1 MFTGIVTHL
10 GKLRKKDNAQFT
22 FAVGKSFVNK
32 LAQGTSVSVNGVC
45 VSVCE
50 EPGEN
55 TFTVEI
61 MPETAVKTILKDL
74 DLGDIVNLELP
85 MTAKDMFGGHIVQGH
100 VDCVGVLK
108 KIIPE
113 GNSRIL
119 RIAIPKEISKYIVAK
134 GAICVNGISLTVI
147 DAGEG
152 FFTVGIIP
160 YTWEQTMLSEL
171 TEGDGL
177 NIEVDV
183 LAKYMERLMYAKKT
197 NN

>member
-10 GKLRKKDNAQFT
+10 GKLRKRDNAQFT

-32 LAQGTSVSVNGVC
+32 LEQGTSVSVNGVC

-50 EPGEN
+50 EPSEN
-55 TFTVEI
+55 SFTVEI
-61 MPETAVKTILKDL
+61 MPETALKTMLKDL
-74 DLGDIVNLELP
+74 VLGDIVNLELP

-100 VDCVGVLK
+100 VDCVGTLK
-108 KIIPE
+108 SIVPE
-113 GNSRIL
+113 GNSKIL
-119 RIAIPKEISKYIVAK
+119 RIAVPKDTSRYIVAK

-147 DAGEG
+147 EAGKD

-160 YTWEQTMLSEL
+160 YTWEQTMLSEVK
-171 TEGDGL
+171 EGDGL

-183 LAKYMERLMYAKKT
+183 LAKYMERLLYAKKT